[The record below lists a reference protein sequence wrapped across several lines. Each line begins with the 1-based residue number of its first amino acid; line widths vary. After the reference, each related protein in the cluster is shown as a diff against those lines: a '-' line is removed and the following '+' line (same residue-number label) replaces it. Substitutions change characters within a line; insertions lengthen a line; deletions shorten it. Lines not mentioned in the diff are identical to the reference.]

1 MSERLMRWSAFAI
14 AVLALID
21 PPIRVSGRT
30 RPRIGVAVSGGGA
43 EAVNAQE
50 ALRRRLST
58 DFEIVAGLDP
68 SAKAL
73 IVVGDRYPA
82 GAIAET
88 ANVSTVSIDA
98 AAVPTVVVSRLSA
111 PAVVPLATSVRLGV
125 EVTGT
130 GNRGTN
136 SELSIRSGGAEV
148 ARRSHTWSS
157 DAETWRADVDVVP
170 VGDPPY
176 LFEVRVGASRKTVA
190 VDTIRR
196 LQILVVESRPS
207 WATAFIRRALEGDPR
222 FDVSGISA
230 SAPRA
235 LITSGSSPD
244 LSGDLRRFDAIL
256 VGGLDGVSAANL
268 ATFERFTRGR
278 GGVLVLLPDAA
289 IPAAVS
295 QRLLPGIAWRETLL
309 EQPAALDMPTAPK
322 LEASE
327 LLEAIEL
334 PAPADVIA
342 RAPSSHLPVIWS
354 VPSGDGRILVS
365 GAMDAWRHRDGV
377 GAPFERFWRS
387 VVAGAA
393 LAARPAIDVT
403 LVPERAASGDRVSIV
418 ARVRALE
425 REQFGDRL
433 AISARVGAAPVRLW
447 PDSAI
452 GTFRGSF
459 IVDARA
465 NAVTQRVTAAIGD
478 GTSGWA
484 RLTIDPQATAR
495 QLPPLS
501 WLASTRGGMDVKPQE
516 IDTLARHLRQSIAA
530 DSAAIPR
537 HPMRSAIWFIPFA
550 GCLSLEWWLRRRRGA
565 R

>member
-1 MSERLMRWSAFAI
+1 MSERLMRWSAVAI

-21 PPIRVSGRT
+21 PSIALSGRT
-30 RPRIGVAVSGGGA
+30 RPRLGVAASGGGA
-43 EAVNAQE
+43 EAVRAQE
-50 ALRRRLST
+50 ALRRTLSA

-73 IVVGDRYPA
+73 VVVGDRYPA
-82 GAIAET
+82 EPIAET

-98 AAVPTVVVSRLSA
+98 AVAPTIVVSRVSA
-111 PAVVPLATSVRLGV
+111 PAAAPPATAVRLGV

-130 GNRGTN
+130 RSRSTT
-136 SELSIRSGGAEV
+136 SELSIRAGGAEV

-157 DAETWRADVDVVP
+157 DAETWRSDVDVVP
-170 VGDPPY
+170 VGDAPY
-176 LFEVRVGASRKTVA
+176 LFEVRAGASHTTVA
-190 VDTIRR
+190 VDNAPRFR
-196 LQILVVESRPS
+196 ILVVESRPS
-207 WATAFIRRALEGDPR
+207 WATAFVRRALEGDPR
-222 FDVSGISA
+222 FEVSGVSA
-230 SAPRA
+230 SAPQAFIKSGPSPA
-235 LITSGSSPD
+235 LPD
-244 LSGDLRRFDAIL
+244 DLRLFDAIL
-256 VGGLDGVSAANL
+256 VGGLDRLSSANL
-268 ATFERFTRGR
+268 ATFERFTRDR
-278 GGVLVLLPDAA
+278 GGVLVLLPDAT

-309 EQPAALDMPTAPK
+309 ERPAALDISDAPK
-322 LEASE
+322 IEASE
-327 LLEAIEL
+327 LLEAIDL
-334 PAPADVIA
+334 PAGADVFA
-342 RAPSSHLPVIWS
+342 RAASSHLPVMWS

-365 GAMDAWRHRDGV
+365 GAMDAWRYRGGI

-387 VVAGAA
+387 VVSGAA

-403 LVPERAASGDRVSIV
+403 LIPERAAPGDRVSVV

-433 AISARVGAAPVRLW
+433 AISARIGAAPIRLW

-452 GTFRGSF
+452 GTFKGSF

-465 NAVTQRVTAAIGD
+465 NATTQRVTATIGD
-478 GTSGWA
+478 GTSGFA

-501 WLASTRGGMDVKPQE
+501 WLASTRRGMDVKPSE
-516 IDTLARHLRQSIAA
+516 MDALARHLRQAIAA
-530 DSAAIPR
+530 DSAAAPR
-537 HPMRSAIWFIPFA
+537 HPMRSAIWFVPFA
-550 GCLSLEWWLRRRRGA
+550 ACLSLEWWLRRRRGA